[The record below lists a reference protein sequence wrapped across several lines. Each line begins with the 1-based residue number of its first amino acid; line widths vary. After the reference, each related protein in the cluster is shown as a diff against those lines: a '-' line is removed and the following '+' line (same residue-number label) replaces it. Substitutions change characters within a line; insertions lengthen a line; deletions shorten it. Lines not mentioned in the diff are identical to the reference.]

1 MRMRAEGV
9 LLLVRSLHAAR
20 LLLLLG
26 LATGTTACKSDN
38 APVAHACLPALPAD
52 CTPLYD
58 PTFDN
63 LYKNVLGTTC
73 GASTTGSSCHSER
86 GAMAGLVM
94 QTANEAY
101 DHLLG
106 KTDGRKRVIPGNPEC
121 SLLMERLASD
131 DPRFRM
137 PPGQMQLSAMERCA
151 FQLWISEGANR

>member
-1 MRMRAEGV
+1 MRMRVE
-9 LLLVRSLHAAR
+9 AR
-20 LLLLLG
+20 LLWLLG
-26 LATGTTACKSDN
+26 LAAVAVACKSDN
-38 APVAHACLPALPAD
+38 APPAHACLATLAPD
-52 CTPLYD
+52 CVPLYD

-63 LYKNVLGTTC
+63 LYKNVLGTSC

-106 KTDGRKRVIPGNPEC
+106 KSDGRKRVIAGNPEC

-137 PPGQMQLSAMERCA
+137 PPGQMQLGAMERCA
-151 FQLWISEGANR
+151 FQLWISEGAKR